1 MEIKAETIM
10 ILVMQQIF
18 MNQKGI
24 NFVFEVDKD
33 SPCHRWLKLFLTWT
47 FHYVAGNLWE
57 KYSVYAVS

>member
-1 MEIKAETIM
+1 
-10 ILVMQQIF
+10 MQQIF